1 MKKYLMSFLAFM
13 FIFVGSV
20 SAKGNVE
27 ITNVSI
33 SDKTDIMVANIKNY
47 NELTLNTKKSF

>member
-20 SAKGNVE
+20 SAKRNVE

-47 NELTLNTKKSF
+47 NGLTLNTKESF